1 MVSDLDDFI
10 KTINVDNV
18 NEGSIKYRGGVLWY
32 FNCLFVT
39 DIRCDS
45 LILIFFNRG

>member
-18 NEGSIKYRGGVLWY
+18 NEGSIKYRGGGY
-32 FNCLFVT
+32 Y
-39 DIRCDS
+39 D
-45 LILIFFNRG
+45 ILIVCLLRI